1 MAQDCTS
8 ETHHRTIDTIDEF
21 GLSYPK
27 LSLAIEILTIDGVG
41 NLRREEP
48 E

>member
-1 MAQDCTS
+1 MAQDCTT

-21 GLSYPK
+21 HGLHLT
-27 LSLAIEILTIDGVG
+27 LSLAIEILSIDGIG
-41 NLRREEP
+41 YPRGEEP

>member
-1 MAQDCTS
+1 M
-8 ETHHRTIDTIDEF
+8 IDEF
-21 GLSYPK
+21 WVSHPK

-41 NLRREEP
+41 NLTREEP